1 MLKASKTHFNVHF
14 FNYILLHRLSSSIL
28 KAKQLHCIQRL
39 HHGTSVTYY
48 NINIWKPSHDL
59 Q

>member
-1 MLKASKTHFNVHF
+1 MLKASKIHFTVHIP
-14 FNYILLHRLSSSIL
+14 NYILLHRLSSSIL
-28 KAKQLHCIQRL
+28 MAKQLHCIQRL
-39 HHGTSVTYY
+39 HHRTSVTYY